1 WKSGASESR
10 SQPLSSMPP
19 RLAAPRARNRRR
31 GSRTLRMIVLDKN
44 GKSPGDHRAQ
54 LVHRSGQKHHRDMHE
69 NEQRN
74 QAGRDEMDR
83 PRGLTSAKQ
92 VDEPGQDRIH
102 PRRHGEAGQDHQRQQ
117 HADHAQIGQLL
128 EGIIMA
134 RLLAMRKFQPK
145 VVESVLEKGPWP
157 QLLPAGQEIAP
168 EMSAGNSGHEISQ
181 EVRDEQPS
189 KKEMPPPPQSEIAPA
204 WKRSPPWKGAPYSV
218 TACI

>member
-1 WKSGASESR
+1 MVRPGRYRASFYFAAYRGGHQNSSYSR
-10 SQPLSSMPP
+10 SSGSERAEPIFI
-19 RLAAPRARNRRR
+19 AASCSQDVIRSAR
-31 GSRTLRMIVLDKN
+31 
-44 GKSPGDHRAQ
+44 
-54 LVHRSGQKHHRDMHE
+54 RDPA
-69 NEQRN
+69 RVSF
-74 QAGRDEMDR
+74 
-83 PRGLTSAKQ
+83 PRGWLGSPLTSAKQ

-134 RLLAMRKFQPK
+134 RLLAMGKFQPK
-145 VVESVLEKGPWP
+145 VVESVLQKGPWP
-157 QLLPAGQEIAP
+157 QLLLAGQEITP

-204 WKRSPPWKGAPYSV
+204 WKRSPPAERMNVVGSAWWIS
-218 TACI
+218 T